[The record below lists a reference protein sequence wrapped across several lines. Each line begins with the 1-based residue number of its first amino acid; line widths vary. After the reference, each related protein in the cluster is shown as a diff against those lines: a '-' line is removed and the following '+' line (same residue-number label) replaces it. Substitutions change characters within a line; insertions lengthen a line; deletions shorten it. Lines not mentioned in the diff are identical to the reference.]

1 VLNCVIIIH
10 TSEFLLTLN
19 PKSLTM
25 NLKSI
30 LATLTLVFIAG
41 IAIWAMSATTAGA
54 EHNNSVKMEQMS
66 NEKPADCNPSDCTPE
81 QAAKC
86 TYNNKAQMSTANAKS
101 DNNCPET
108 KDCPP
113 SKCNTS
119 AKSEKAT
126 L

>member
-1 VLNCVIIIH
+1 
-10 TSEFLLTLN
+10 
-19 PKSLTM
+19 M

-30 LATLTLVFIAG
+30 LATLTLVFLAG
-41 IAIWAMSATTAGA
+41 IAIWAMTATTAGT
-54 EHNNSVKMEQMS
+54 EHNNSVKMEQIS
-66 NEKPADCNPSDCTPE
+66 NENPAHCDPSDCTPE

-86 TYNNKAQMSTANAKS
+86 PYSNKAQMSTTANAKS
-101 DNNCPET
+101 DNICPET
-108 KDCPP
+108 KECPP

>member
-1 VLNCVIIIH
+1 
-10 TSEFLLTLN
+10 
-19 PKSLTM
+19 M
-25 NLKSI
+25 NLKSL

-41 IAIWAMSATTAGA
+41 IAIWAMSATTAGT

-66 NEKPADCNPSDCTPE
+66 SETPADCKPSDCTPE

-86 TYNNKAQMSTANAKS
+86 TYDKKAHMSTTANATTGE
-101 DNNCPET
+101 NCAAT
-108 KDCPP
+108 KECPP

-119 AKSEKAT
+119 AKAEKAT

>member
-1 VLNCVIIIH
+1 
-10 TSEFLLTLN
+10 
-19 PKSLTM
+19 M
-25 NLKSI
+25 NLKSL
-30 LATLTLVFIAG
+30 LATLTLVFIVG
-41 IAIWAMSATTAGA
+41 ISIWAMSATTAGEGQKSSA
-54 EHNNSVKMEQMS
+54 STEQMS
-66 NEKPADCNPSDCTPE
+66 TANPAHCDPSDCTPE

-86 TYNNKAQMSTANAKS
+86 PYGNKAQMSTTANAKS
-101 DNNCPET
+101 DNMCPET